1 VDVVLFIAQ
10 VTAMAFVPVAQLVLL
25 DRWIARLRRRPPVL
39 RVRRRRRLP
48 RVPRLR
54 RPPPVPVHRPLE
66 VVAADLR
73 RLSAQLAA
81 VPAGATL
88 VRWRALWSA
97 FDDVLAEAAEQ
108 LEVPHELAA
117 TPVGPAR
124 DIERLRVVAAL
135 EAGGLVVTG

>member
-1 VDVVLFIAQ
+1 VDVVVFVLQ
-10 VTAMAFVPVAQLVLL
+10 VAAMAFVPVLQLVLL
-25 DRWIARLRRRPPVL
+25 DRWIARLRRRAPVL
-39 RVRRRRRLP
+39 RIRRRLP

-54 RPPPVPVHRPLE
+54 RPPPVPAHRPVE

-97 FDDVLAEAAEQ
+97 FDDVLAEAAEL